1 MKLLI
6 LGGTVFLGRHIAEVA
21 LARGHEITLF
31 NRGQHNPELF
41 PGVEKLRGDRNGD
54 LTALRDRHP
63 GGWDAAIDTSG
74 FVPRVVR
81 ASARALADSV
91 NHYTFISSISVY
103 ADFSVVGIDESSPV
117 ARLKDESVEEVTNE
131 TYGGLKALCEQAAED
146 VMPGRVLV
154 VRPGLIV
161 GPDDPTDRFTYW
173 PCRASQG
180 GEMLAPGRPDQR
192 VQFIDVRDLAGW
204 IVRMVEA
211 GKTGAYN
218 ATGPDYPLTMG
229 QFLET
234 CKSES
239 GSDVRFAW
247 VGNAFAMSLME
258 EEEVNLQPWA
268 PDEYAAFST
277 VNCKKAFNAGLTFRP
292 LAETVRDTLAWKA
305 ASSTGGELHSG
316 LKPEQEKQLL
326 QKWRS
331 QDYR

>member
-1 MKLLI
+1 
-6 LGGTVFLGRHIAEVA
+6 
-21 LARGHEITLF
+21 
-31 NRGQHNPELF
+31 
-41 PGVEKLRGDRNGD
+41 
-54 LTALRDRHP
+54 
-63 GGWDAAIDTSG
+63 
-74 FVPRVVR
+74 
-81 ASARALADSV
+81 
-91 NHYTFISSISVY
+91 
-103 ADFSVVGIDESSPV
+103 
-117 ARLKDESVEEVTNE
+117 
-131 TYGGLKALCEQAAED
+131 
-146 VMPGRVLV
+146 
-154 VRPGLIV
+154 
-161 GPDDPTDRFTYW
+161 
-173 PCRASQG
+173 
-180 GEMLAPGRPDQR
+180 MLAPGRPDQR
-192 VQFIDVRDLAGW
+192 IQFIDVRDLAGW

-258 EEEVNLQPWA
+258 EQEVNLQPWA

-305 ASSTGGELHSG
+305 RSPTNGEMRSG

-326 QKWRS
+326 QKWRHQGCHYIS
-331 QDYR
+331 GAYPGPKCSGTPGGCQVELRTGHSTPAPSR